1 MTGAIATGAITTG
14 RLGPTAAPPS
24 LTPEQIAKTRQ
35 SASDFES
42 MALSEMLKPMF
53 ETVDTSK
60 GMFGGGAGEA
70 TWRPMIVDEMAKSI
84 ARSGG
89 LGIGDA
95 VFRQLLQTQEHRDD

>member
-1 MTGAIATGAITTG
+1 
-14 RLGPTAAPPS
+14 
-24 LTPEQIAKTRQ
+24 
-35 SASDFES
+35 
-42 MALSEMLKPMF
+42 MF

-70 TWRPMIVDEMAKSI
+70 TWRPMMVDEMAKSI

>member
-1 MTGAIATGAITTG
+1 MITAD
-14 RLGPTAAPPS
+14 PVAAS
-24 LTPEQIAKTRQ
+24 ALAPEQVAKTRQ
-35 SASDFES
+35 SASDFEA

-70 TWRPMIVDEMAKSI
+70 TWRPMMVDEMAKSI